1 VTNGLVGHGEFS
13 EVVTNHIGLDFDG
26 VPVFARVNLTDGT
39 DHLGDDDSVSEMGLD
54 GRGLLAVSAVLH
66 RLDELL
72 DETVVTRVDS
82 TSESSALTGSE
93 HGNNFVG
100 AHLEELLKLDTS
112 VNLLFEWFSLGS
124 LRELRSCKFFLD
136 GGHI

>member
-1 VTNGLVGHGEFS
+1 MTNGLVGHGELT

-26 VPVFARVNLTDGT
+26 VPVLSGVDFADGT
-39 DHLGDDDSVSEMGLD
+39 NHLGDDDSVSEMGLD
-54 GRGLLAVSAVLH
+54 GLGLLTVLAVLN

-93 HGNNFVG
+93 HADNIVG
-100 AHLEELLKLDTS
+100 GHLEELLKLDTS
-112 VNLLFEWFSLGS
+112 VNLLFEWFSFGS

-136 GGHI
+136 RGHI